1 MRLFTAITPP
11 ADIIDG
17 LDERLDVLREIRTDL
32 RWVRADN
39 LHVTVRFLGECGER
53 EADRQIEHWRD
64 RCARLDPFEV
74 RLRGAGCFPHVWMA
88 KVLYAAVECDA
99 RSWTRLAPLQS
110 TPHLTVARSRQQVDL
125 TGVVDELAE
134 LTSAPW
140 CVDQVSMFRS
150 FLEPGRAP
158 RYVPIETFRL
168 GGCDGGAA

>member
-1 MRLFTAITPP
+1 MRLFTAIAPP
-11 ADIIDG
+11 ADIVAA
-17 LDERLDVLREIRTDL
+17 LYERLDVMREIRPDL

-64 RCARLDPFEV
+64 RCAGLDPFNV

-88 KVLYAAVECDA
+88 KVLYAAVDCDL
-99 RSWTRLAPLQS
+99 RSWTRLASVHS
-110 TPHLTVARSRQQVDL
+110 TPHVTLARSRVQADL

-134 LTSAPW
+134 LSSVPW
-140 CVDQVSMFRS
+140 CVDRVSMFRS
-150 FLEPGRAP
+150 FLQPGRAA
-158 RYVPIETFRL
+158 RYVPIETLRL